1 MTLRREFQALLA
13 EDKDSFKKELNFLI
27 ATKLTETV
35 AKKYMEQCSKLFES
49 IKVKPK
55 NIQKIDIQLE
65 STQVEYMP
73 IQEVNNAINTNRTN
87 WITAKDGSQLELTPT
102 MAKYLAELYKTL
114 NTSHKD
120 KLINLILESDH
131 SFKKAVK
138 TAEKLY
144 RR

>member
-1 MTLRREFQALLA
+1 
-13 EDKDSFKKELNFLI
+13 
-27 ATKLTETV
+27 
-35 AKKYMEQCSKLFES
+35 LFES

-55 NIQKIDIQLE
+55 NTQKNDIQLE
-65 STQVEYMP
+65 STQIEYMP

>member
-1 MTLRREFQALLA
+1 M
-13 EDKDSFKKELNFLI
+13 KKKE
-27 ATKLTETV
+27 
-35 AKKYMEQCSKLFES
+35 Q
-49 IKVKPK
+49 K
-55 NIQKIDIQLE
+55 NVQLE
-65 STQVEYMP
+65 SVQVEYMP
-73 IQEVNNAINTNRTN
+73 IQEINNAINTNRTN